1 MAGTLKR
8 RRGLYMQTGS
18 IPRELAIEHNKVITD
33 LELVRKQ
40 ISEFVGSKTFD
51 AASILDGAA
60 EATTVTVTGA
70 ALGDFVTGVSLGVDL
85 AGITVTAYVSAA
97 NTVTVRLQNESG
109 GAVDLASTTLRVMV
123 ASHSL
128 AAAASDLTAAQL
140 GDSDG
145 TAYTA

>member
-1 MAGTLKR
+1 MAGAVTSSRDNSGLTGGAR
-8 RRGLYMQTGS
+8 RDLV
-18 IPRELAIEHNKVITD
+18 IEHNKLVD
-33 LELVRKQ
+33 DVELVRKQ
-40 ISEFVGSKTFD
+40 ISEFVGSATFN
-51 AASILDGAA
+51 AGSIADGAA

-85 AGITVTAYVSAA
+85 AGLTVTAYVSAA

-128 AAAASDLTAAQL
+128 AAAASDLTASKV
-140 GDSDG
+140 GVNG
-145 TAYTA
+145 TAISA